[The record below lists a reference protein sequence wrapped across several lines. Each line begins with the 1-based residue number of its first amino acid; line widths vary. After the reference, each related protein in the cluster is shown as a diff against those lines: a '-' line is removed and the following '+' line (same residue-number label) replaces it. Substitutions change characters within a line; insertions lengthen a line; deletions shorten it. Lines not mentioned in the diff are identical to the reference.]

1 MILKKMISKGGQEHV
16 EMIIAFTIFISFVI
30 FLFVLFNPF
39 KPKPNE
45 ALVNNLYLNMK
56 ENMSVSLLTVSVK
69 INDSGTDVSQCFKI
83 NISDLECKGEAKK
96 IIVKDKAGVI
106 ARSNKSAD
114 GIISIQPGATSADN
128 YFFTLYC
135 SEELLEGTPFLQI
148 DCAEFKKGE
157 NYTVGIIVTR
167 NLWSENKSAKFES
180 EYKNSYDKLKGRF
193 VPPANDFKFAILN
206 ETQGIVYNGTKE
218 IPRGVNVDSGTIP
231 IDLLDSDAIIK
242 KGSVNILVW

>member
-1 MILKKMISKGGQEHV
+1 MILKKMASKKGQEHV

-39 KPKPNE
+39 KSKPNE

-56 ENMSVSLLTVSVK
+56 QNMSVSLLTVSIK
-69 INDSGTDVSQCFKI
+69 INDTGTEVNPCFKI
-83 NISDLECKGEAKK
+83 NISDLECKGGVKK
-96 IIVKDKAGVI
+96 IIVKDKAGEI
-106 ARSNKSAD
+106 APSNKSAD
-114 GIISIQPGATSADN
+114 GIITIQPGANPLNND
-128 YFFTLYC
+128 FFTLYC
-135 SEELLEGTPFLQI
+135 SEELTEILPAPL
-148 DCAEFKKGE
+148 DCAELKKGE

-167 NLWSENKSAKFES
+167 NLWSEDKGAKFAD
-180 EYKNSYDKLKGRF
+180 EYKYRYDKLKEQF

-218 IPRGVNVDSGTIP
+218 IPKGVNVDSGTIP
-231 IDLLDSDAIIK
+231 IDLLDSNATIK